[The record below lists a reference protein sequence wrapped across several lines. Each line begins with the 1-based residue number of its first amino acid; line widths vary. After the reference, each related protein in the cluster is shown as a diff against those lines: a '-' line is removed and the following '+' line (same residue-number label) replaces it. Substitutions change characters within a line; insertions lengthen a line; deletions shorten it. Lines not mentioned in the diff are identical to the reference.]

1 MPTPKLEWDFS
12 SANYAGGTAVT
23 DISGNGNNGVINST
37 PTSWNSTVGWIELSS
52 AQECRVPNANY
63 PNNLPVGT
71 VAKSMVYWGTISDYD
86 HTAMCFGGNGAAG
99 SRIDFGYSFTNGT
112 FGIEFSASAGKYSA
126 GYNPGLNNFFQAVLT
141 SDTNG
146 TISSSL
152 VYINGVLRTMSAIG
166 SLSNLIDLLPGPGD
180 ALNNFALN
188 WQVVPGNPKILNA
201 RVYDVVLSAG
211 EIATD
216 YTNFLNRINPAPP
229 PPLSSPGPV
238 GGRRFGGRF
247 NG

>member
-1 MPTPKLEWDFS
+1 MPTPIVEWDFS
-12 SANYAGGTAVT
+12 TANYAGGTAVT
-23 DISGNGNNGVINST
+23 DVSGNGNNGVINST

-71 VAKSMVYWGTISDYD
+71 VAKSMVYWGTIPTYD
-86 HTAMCFGGNGAAG
+86 TTAFTFGGNGGGG
-99 SRIDFGYSFTNGT
+99 SRIDIGYGFGYGP
-112 FGIEFSASAGKYSA
+112 GLEFSGVGYYSA
-126 GYNPGLNNFFQAVLT
+126 TYTPGLNTFFQLVFT
-141 SDTNG
+141 SNSNG
-146 TISSSL
+146 TIVNSL
-152 VYINGVLRTMSAIG
+152 VYIDGILRPMTAIG
-166 SLSNLIDLLPGPGD
+166 SLANTIDVLGTPGD
-180 ALNNFALN
+180 ALTTLALN
-188 WQVVPGNPKILNA
+188 WQVVPGNIKVLNA

-211 EIATD
+211 EVATD
-216 YTNFLNRINPAPP
+216 YTNFLNRLSPTPP